1 MRARVRASGRQRVLV
16 LALQRVLVLRPAMRP
31 ARALLLRRA
40 LVLRQ
45 ALVWELR
52 PT

>member
-16 LALQRVLVLRPAMRP
+16 LVLVLALRPV
-31 ARALLLRRA
+31 RALVWVPMPVQARA
-40 LVLRQ
+40 LVLRR

>member
-1 MRARVRASGRQRVLV
+1 MRALVRASGRQRVLV
-16 LALQRVLVLRPAMRP
+16 LALQRVLVLVWVPMPVR
-31 ARALLLRRA
+31 ART
-40 LVLRQ
+40 LVLRR

>member
-1 MRARVRASGRQRVLV
+1 VLVLVLV
-16 LALQRVLVLRPAMRP
+16 LALRPV
-31 ARALLLRRA
+31 RA
-40 LVLRQ
+40 LVWVPMPVQAR

>member
-16 LALQRVLVLRPAMRP
+16 LVLALRPV
-31 ARALLLRRA
+31 RALVWVPMPVRVRA
-40 LVLRQ
+40 LVLRR